1 MMASQEGLLAFK
13 LIEDDSGEALTSF
26 GGLPLVV
33 ETMEALG
40 LPGSVKRH
48 VRIKRRDSGYT
59 ESKYVESVIA
69 LIAAGGDCLEDIEQL
84 RSDAGLKLLLGEMPS
99 AEAVRFFLYAFHH
112 EGQLEG
118 RPLAGAFIPEETES
132 LKGLGEV
139 QRELILKAS
148 RGEEAKAATID
159 QDATVVESHKEE
171 SKVTYL
177 GERGYQPVI
186 NYWVEEDLIL
196 SDEFRDGNVPAG
208 MDPLSSFLRAASCLP
223 QSVEVI
229 YFRSDS
235 AAYQHK
241 LLDTMREGVQC
252 WGRKVPV
259 YFAISADMS
268 EELRGKIISLSG
280 GAWKPLRKIT
290 EQGLIEGRKEWAEVE
305 FIPSAP
311 SVKKE
316 MKPDRYLAIRVRP
329 AQGELFSDGNAYHY
343 YAVVTNLWDWD
354 GERVLQ
360 WQRERCGTVEKV
372 HDVLKNDLAGGVMP
386 CGRFFANAAWWRL
399 NCLCYNVISVMKR
412 KALPPTFWPAR
423 MKALRFH
430 LIGVAGKV
438 VSHARSIFLKLTEGY
453 RNLISY
459 REARRQLV
467 VFSSA

>member
-1 MMASQEGLLAFK
+1 MAKQEGLLPFK
-13 LIEDDSGEALTSF
+13 VIEDDSGEALTSF

-33 ETMEALG
+33 ETYEALG
-40 LPGSVKRH
+40 LARSVKRH
-48 VRIKRRDSGYT
+48 VRIKARERDYT
-59 ESKYVESVIA
+59 ESKYVESLIA
-69 LIAAGGDCLEDIEQL
+69 LIAAGGDCLDDLELL
-84 RSDAGLKLLLGEMPS
+84 RCDAGLKLLLGEMPS
-99 AEAVRFFLYAFHH
+99 AEAARFFLYAFHDERH
-112 EGQLEG
+112 LEG
-118 RPLAGAFIPEETES
+118 RPLEGAFIAEETEP
-132 LKGLGEV
+132 LRGLWEV
-139 QRELILKAS
+139 NRELILKAS
-148 RGEEAKAATID
+148 GGDQPKVATID

-171 SKVTYL
+171 SRFTYL
-177 GERGYQPVI
+177 GEKGYQPLI
-186 NYWVEEDLIL
+186 NYWVEQDLIL

-208 MDPLSSFLRAASCLP
+208 MGALSSFERAVLALP
-223 QSVEVI
+223 DSVEEI

-235 AAYQHK
+235 AAYQHE
-241 LLDTMREGVQC
+241 LLDELRQGVKLP
-252 WGRKVPV
+252 GKKVAV

-268 EELRGKIISLSG
+268 EALRGKVISLCE

-311 SVKKE
+311 SVKRD

-343 YAVVTNLWDWD
+343 YAVVTNLWEWD
-354 GERVLQ
+354 GERVLR

-386 CGRFFANAAWWRL
+386 CGRYFANAAWWRL

-412 KALPPTFWPAR
+412 KALPPSFWPAR

-438 VSHARSIFLKLTEGY
+438 VCHARSVFLKLKEGY
-453 RNLISY
+453 RSFLSY
-459 REARRQLV
+459 REARSRLL

>member
-1 MMASQEGLLAFK
+1 MAKQEGLLPFK
-13 LIEDDSGEALTSF
+13 LVEDDCGEALTSF

-33 ETMEALG
+33 ETYEALG
-40 LPGSVKRH
+40 LPGSVKRN
-48 VRIKRRDSGYT
+48 VWIKQRDRGYR

-84 RSDAGLKLLLGEMPS
+84 RSDSGLKLLLGEMPS
-99 AEAVRFFLYAFHH
+99 AEAVRFFLYAFHD
-112 EGQLEG
+112 EGQVEG
-118 RPLAGAFIPEETES
+118 RPSEGAFIPEETKP
-132 LKGLGEV
+132 LKGLWEV
-139 QRELILKAS
+139 NRELVLKAS
-148 RGEEAKAATID
+148 RGDEPKRATID

-171 SKVTYL
+171 SRWTYL
-177 GERGYQPVI
+177 GEKGYQPLI
-186 NYWVEEDLIL
+186 NYWAEEDLVL

-208 MDPLSSFLRAASCLP
+208 MDALAAFLRAVLALP
-223 QSVEVI
+223 QSVEEI

-241 LLDTMREGVQC
+241 LLDAMREGVEHG
-252 WGRKVPV
+252 GRKIPV

-268 EELRGKIISLSG
+268 EELRGKIVSLSE

-290 EQGLIEGRKEWAEVE
+290 DAGLMEGRKEWAEVE

-311 SVKKE
+311 SLRRE

-343 YAVVTNLWDWD
+343 YAVVTNLWEWD
-354 GERVLQ
+354 GERVLR

-372 HDVLKNDLAGGVMP
+372 HDMLKNDLAGGVMP
-386 CGRFFANAAWWRL
+386 CGRFFSNAAWWRL

-412 KALPPTFWPAR
+412 KALPPTFWPVR

-438 VSHARSIFLKLTEGY
+438 VSHARSVLLKLTEGY
-453 RNLISY
+453 RRLIPY
-459 REARRQLV
+459 REARTRLL